1 MLDVN
6 RVGGAT
12 RKDANFERMNVFR
25 DTLTEGK
32 KKYFYDTYGDDQIY
46 LLLLGTHS
54 DYKRHGFGSALCKWG
69 MSEAKNKGLTVSLM
83 ATPMGFLLYSHLGFK
98 DLGTVI
104 VQVPEEEEK
113 ISLQPMVFE
122 PKRKDE
128 DPSSSN

>member
-1 MLDVN
+1 MLEVS

-12 RKDANFERMNVFR
+12 RKDANHERMNVFR
-25 DTLTEGK
+25 DALIEEK
-32 KKYFYDTYGDDQIY
+32 KKYFDDTYGDDQIY
-46 LLLLGTHS
+46 LHLLGTHS

-69 MSEAKNKGLTVSLM
+69 MSEAKNNGLTVSLM